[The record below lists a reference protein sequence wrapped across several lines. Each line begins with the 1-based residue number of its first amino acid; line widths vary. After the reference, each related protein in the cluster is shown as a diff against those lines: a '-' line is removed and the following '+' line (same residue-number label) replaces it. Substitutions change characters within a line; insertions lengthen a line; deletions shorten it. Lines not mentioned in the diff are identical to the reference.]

1 MLLLAHPGSDARPFN
16 QISKVARSGYKEDKA
31 AA

>member
-16 QISKVARSGYKEDKA
+16 QISKVAPSGDKEDKA